1 MYFSSRAGWS
11 GLGGFGKFY
20 GVHRKVK
27 KMFLE
32 RLPEIEYVDKNGK
45 EKKKIRTK
53 VPPLNSVT

>member
-1 MYFSSRAGWS
+1 M
-11 GLGGFGKFY
+11 GGFGKFY